1 MFSLALLNFFGNI
14 RQLLPFKIQIK
25 FDALASLTS
34 CPFFI
39 KDNRLTGGWKTGFF
53 WSLMLQ
59 HISAWVVLVGQAGGY
74 VIEYTCKSM

>member
-39 KDNRLTGGWKTGFF
+39 KDNRFDWRLENRIF
-53 WSLMLQ
+53 SDAAAQ
-59 HISAWVVLVGQAGGY
+59 CVGDFSRTSRRVCY
-74 VIEYTCKSM
+74 RVYM